1 MDRPRGGDE
10 APAGDR
16 RESFR
21 YAPAVPD
28 RQERRRERRV
38 KRPGRLN
45 RPHFVFNPTGLV
57 GRGKKSGQT
66 TLPWGLP
73 LRYAPNGP
81 MGNALDR
88 TRIYDLAITEAIF
101 RLLGP
106 GDTAVDV
113 GTNVGYMTSIMARR
127 VGSEGRVVCFEPQP
141 AVFSLLEQNIASW
154 RERPGPLGQIEPHRL
169 ALSSAAGRAAL
180 NIPEDRD
187 GNHERA
193 SLRSFKKQA
202 ASVEVDVRRLD
213 EVVAAPTRI
222 DLLKVD
228 AERHELDVLEGA
240 EGVLQSTSTVIVE
253 EHEVPPTPV
262 TRLLL
267 EHGFVLYALHES
279 FAGLRI
285 RPLDPDAPH
294 VGWGPPNVLATRE
307 PAAAKAALRRP
318 GWRSLRHRV
327 A

>member
-1 MDRPRGGDE
+1 VSDGP
-10 APAGDR
+10 
-16 RESFR
+16 
-21 YAPAVPD
+21 
-28 RQERRRERRV
+28 ERRRERQV

-45 RPHFVFNPTGLV
+45 RPHFIFNPTALV
-57 GRGKKSGQT
+57 GRGKNAGQT

-73 LRYAPNGP
+73 LQYAPSGP
-81 MGNALDR
+81 MGSAVDR
-88 TRIYDLAITEAIF
+88 TGIYDLAITEAIF

-141 AVFSLLEQNIASW
+141 AVFSLLEQNIARW
-154 RERPGPLGQIEPHRL
+154 KQRPGALGQIEPHRL

-193 SLRSFKKQA
+193 SLRSFKKQSA
-202 ASVEVDVRRLD
+202 TVEVDVRRLD
-213 EVVAAPTRI
+213 EVVAAPARI

-240 EGVLQSTSTVIVE
+240 EGVLGRTTTVIVE

-267 EHGFVLYALHES
+267 EHGFQLYSLHES
-279 FAGLRI
+279 FAGLRVK
-285 RPLDPDAPH
+285 PLDSDAPH

-307 PAAAKAALRRP
+307 PDAVNAALQRP
-318 GWRSLRHRV
+318 GWRSLRRRSR
-327 A
+327 

>member
-1 MDRPRGGDE
+1 MRTQPL
-10 APAGDR
+10 AIAAK
-16 RESFR
+16 SVR
-21 YAPAVPD
+21 YPHAVSDGP
-28 RQERRRERRV
+28 ERRRERRV

-45 RPHFVFNPTGLV
+45 RPHFIFNPTALV
-57 GRGKKSGQT
+57 GRGKHAGQT

-73 LRYAPNGP
+73 LQYAPSGP
-81 MGNALDR
+81 MGSAVDR
-88 TRIYDLAITEAIF
+88 TGIYDLAITEAIF

-113 GTNVGYMTSIMARR
+113 GTNMARR

-141 AVFSLLEQNIASW
+141 AVFSLLEQNIARW
-154 RERPGPLGQIEPHRL
+154 KQRPGALGQIEPHRL

-193 SLRSFKKQA
+193 SLRSFKKQSA
-202 ASVEVDVRRLD
+202 TVEVDVRRLD
-213 EVVAAPTRI
+213 EVVAAPARI

-240 EGVLQSTSTVIVE
+240 EGVLGSTTTVIVE

-262 TRLLL
+262 TQLLL
-267 EHGFVLYALHES
+267 EHGFQLYALHES
-279 FAGLRI
+279 LAGLRVK
-285 RPLDPDAPH
+285 PLDPDAPH

-307 PAAAKAALRRP
+307 PDAVKAALRRP
-318 GWRSLRHRV
+318 GWRSLRRRSR
-327 A
+327 